1 MASEDL
7 GYWTFRGSD
16 VRALLF
22 YLSGDVQ
29 EERGGGGLRTVQ
41 KWRGG
46 GGEESKR
53 DIREGGRQSS
63 QGETLKGTEMKEGGQ
78 WGAEEA
84 SSFLTRRDGSH
95 TSSRPSS
102 LCLRIPPP
110 SSAAYERGT
119 CHIN

>member
-29 EERGGGGLRTVQ
+29 GAGDGPKVAWRRGG
-41 KWRGG
+41 
-46 GGEESKR
+46 ESER
-53 DIREGGRQSS
+53 DIRGGGRQSG

-78 WGAEEA
+78 RRAGEA
-84 SSFLTRRDGSH
+84 SSFLTRRDA
-95 TSSRPSS
+95 SR
-102 LCLRIPPP
+102 
-110 SSAAYERGT
+110 T
-119 CHIN
+119 